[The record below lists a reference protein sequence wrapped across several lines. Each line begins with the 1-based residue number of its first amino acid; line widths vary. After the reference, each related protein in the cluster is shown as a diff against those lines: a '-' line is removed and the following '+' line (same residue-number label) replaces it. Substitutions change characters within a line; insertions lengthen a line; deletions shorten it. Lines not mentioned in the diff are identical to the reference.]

1 VLRGRIRHQ
10 PGVAISGDRYEPLPG
25 LFGLPA
31 HFLRKLSPRRR
42 QVAVALCVLLL
53 VAGVA
58 TAIALGPR
66 ISSSK
71 REHAA
76 AERRAQ
82 ALALEKERARLA
94 AEQRPLRGRLAAGTA
109 PNRAVLIA
117 GVEQAVTR
125 DASTRANAGELEH
138 RARRTECRPLGRD
151 RGRLL
156 LSCTAITREVP
167 ASDNSSGVV
176 IGYGYRAAVSPES
189 GRYAL
194 CKTSGVPI
202 GGRALVELPAVCSD

>member
-1 VLRGRIRHQ
+1 M
-10 PGVAISGDRYEPLPG
+10 AGDRYEPLPG

-31 HFLRKLSPRRR
+31 HFLRKLSPRGR
-42 QVAVALCVLLL
+42 QIALGLCVLLL
-53 VAGVA
+53 VASVA
-58 TAIALGPR
+58 TAIALAPR

-71 REHAA
+71 REHAE

-82 ALALEKERARLA
+82 ALALEKERRRLA
-94 AEQRPLRGRLAAGTA
+94 AEQRPRRGRLAAGIA
-109 PNRAVLIA
+109 SNARLIA

-125 DASTRANAGELEH
+125 DAITRANAGELEH

-151 RGRLL
+151 RSRLL

-167 ASDNSSGVV
+167 ASENSSGVV
-176 IGYGYRAAVSPES
+176 LGYSYRAAVSLGS

>member
-1 VLRGRIRHQ
+1 V
-10 PGVAISGDRYEPLPG
+10 GVPGDRYEPLPG

-31 HFLRKLSPRRR
+31 HFLRKLSPRSRR
-42 QVAVALCVLLL
+42 VVAGLGALLL
-53 VAGVA
+53 LASVA
-58 TAIALGPR
+58 TAIALIPR
-66 ISSSK
+66 ISVSK

-82 ALALEKERARLA
+82 ELALEKERARLA
-94 AEQRPLRGRLAAGTA
+94 AEQRPRRGRIAAGTA

-117 GVEQAVTR
+117 GVEHAITR
-125 DASTRANAGELEH
+125 DATTRANAGELEH
-138 RARRTECRPLGRD
+138 RARRTECRPLNRD
-151 RGRLL
+151 RSRLL
-156 LSCTAITREVP
+156 LSCTAITREVR
-167 ASDNSSGVV
+167 ASENSSGVV
-176 IGYGYRAAVSPES
+176 LGYSYRAAVSPGS